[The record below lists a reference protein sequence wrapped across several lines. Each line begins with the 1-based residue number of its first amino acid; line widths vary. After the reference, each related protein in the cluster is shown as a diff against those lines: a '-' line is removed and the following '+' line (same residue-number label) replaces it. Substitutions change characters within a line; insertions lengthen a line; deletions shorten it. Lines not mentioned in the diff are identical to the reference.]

1 MDSYLTFQVLI
12 HFELLLCM
20 LSDKGPISSG
30 FAHGH
35 LTMSFLRRERKI
47 VTEANNIIKYRNKI
61 FSETLLQN
69 LGRTR
74 QRT

>member
-20 LSDKGPISSG
+20 LSDKGPISLG
-30 FAHGH
+30 FAYGH